1 MKLWTH
7 WQRPVLATLPTSLRS
22 WLTDTG
28 SLTRQLQQVC
38 EQPFSV
44 ALLQSGWQRPLPDES
59 LLLQQPLKQR
69 MFTREVQLL
78 DGDQPQVY
86 ARTVVP
92 VKTYHAMRARFE
104 ALGNRSLG
112 EMLFND
118 PRLQRGPIEVA
129 CLLPSQPLFKLASRH
144 LTPKP
149 QRLWARRSCFYLAG
163 KAMLVNEVF
172 LPGDKW
178 SDD

>member
-1 MKLWTH
+1 MKFWTH
-7 WQRPVLATLPTSLRS
+7 WQPPVLAALPPSLRS

-38 EQPFSV
+38 EQPFAV
-44 ALLQSGWQRPLPDES
+44 VLLQSGWQRPLPDES
-59 LLLQQPLKQR
+59 LLLHQPLRQM

-78 DGDQPQVY
+78 DGEQPEVY
-86 ARTVVP
+86 ARTLVP
-92 VKTYHAMRARFE
+92 VSTYRAMRARFD

-112 EMLFND
+112 EMLFNE

-129 CLLPSQPLFKLASRH
+129 CLRSPQPLFKLASRH
-144 LTPKP
+144 LKNEPE
-149 QRLWARRSCFYLAG
+149 QLWARRSCFYLAG

-178 SDD
+178 SDR